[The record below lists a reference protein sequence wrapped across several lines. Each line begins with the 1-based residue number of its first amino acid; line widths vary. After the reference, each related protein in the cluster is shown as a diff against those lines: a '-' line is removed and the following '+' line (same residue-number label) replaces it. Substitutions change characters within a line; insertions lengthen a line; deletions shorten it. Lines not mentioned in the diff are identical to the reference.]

1 MTTLALAPELDALPA
16 IGLDELN
23 ATASLLTRADRK
35 YILPAEE
42 LNGIL
47 TALPIGSRALEVHG
61 ERTPAYDTVY
71 LDTADLDAC
80 FATARR
86 RPRRWKVRQRT
97 YVASAVHFLEVKTKT
112 GPLTVKRRLPWPDVS
127 GVQGSGG
134 SFVAACLSE
143 SGVAV
148 DPGRLVPQLRTT
160 YRRATI
166 ALPGPPVRMTIDVDL
181 AWGIPGQPEEP
192 AWPGTVI
199 IETKTPGQPC
209 LIDRA
214 LWRAGHRPVSLSKY
228 ACGLAALRPELP
240 SNRWHRLLAAA

>member
-71 LDTADLDAC
+71 LDTVDLDAY

-86 RPRRWKVRQRT
+86 RPRRRPGAVGLGQR
-97 YVASAVHFLEVKTKT
+97 
-112 GPLTVKRRLPWPDVS
+112 
-127 GVQGSGG
+127 
-134 SFVAACLSE
+134 
-143 SGVAV
+143 
-148 DPGRLVPQLRTT
+148 PGRAQPDPPLR
-160 YRRATI
+160 R
-166 ALPGPPVRMTIDVDL
+166 VR
-181 AWGIPGQPEEP
+181 
-192 AWPGTVI
+192 GTGLSHRGSASRHQ
-199 IETKTPGQPC
+199 EMRTPGRQG
-209 LIDRA
+209 
-214 LWRAGHRPVSLSKY
+214 AG
-228 ACGLAALRPELP
+228 ALR
-240 SNRWHRLLAAA
+240 